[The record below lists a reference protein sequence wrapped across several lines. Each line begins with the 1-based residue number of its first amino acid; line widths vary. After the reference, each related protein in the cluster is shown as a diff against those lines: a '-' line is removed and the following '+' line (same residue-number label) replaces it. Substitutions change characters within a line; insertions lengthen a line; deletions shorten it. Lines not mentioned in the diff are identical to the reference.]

1 MDGSPFSSSTLHTQ
15 LTEEVKALREILSL
29 LCEEEQA
36 ILSNRR
42 VERPNEFRN
51 AKKHWQSLRRKRF
64 NTIGSTI
71 GCSDLSMLDVIFEKW
86 IVDFDTEF
94 DLSSVW
100 DQISSLM
107 QKIEEQETRNQSL
120 VPVENPKQNSTRKKQ
135 NKLDIMDA

>member
-1 MDGSPFSSSTLHTQ
+1 MQDIAMDGSSFSSTSLHTQ

-42 VERPNEFRN
+42 LERPTEFRN
-51 AKKHWQSLRRKRF
+51 AKKHWQSLRKKRF
-64 NTIGSTI
+64 NIIGSTI

-100 DQISSLM
+100 
-107 QKIEEQETRNQSL
+107 EQSL
-120 VPVENPKQNSTRKKQ
+120 VPVENTKHNSTRKKQ
-135 NKLDIMDA
+135 KKLDIMDA